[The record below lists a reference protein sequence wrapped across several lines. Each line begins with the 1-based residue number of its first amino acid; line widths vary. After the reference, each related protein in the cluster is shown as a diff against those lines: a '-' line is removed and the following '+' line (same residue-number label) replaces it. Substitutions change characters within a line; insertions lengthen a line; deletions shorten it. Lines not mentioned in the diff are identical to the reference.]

1 MYAARKGIKKGGNDM
16 TYYTL
21 IVRLQNDVR
30 LKILETKNAQKIRKE
45 VSHLTFN
52 IMLIVYLYQLICV
65 RKFLGLED

>member
-1 MYAARKGIKKGGNDM
+1 M

-45 VSHLTFN
+45 VSHLTIN
-52 IMLIVYLYQLICV
+52 IMLIVCLFQLICV